1 MPAYDYVCNSC
12 NKEYTKIRSMSDS
25 DPGYSCE
32 ICNTSLNRVYYS
44 VGVTFNG
51 SGFYKTDNRKK

>member
-1 MPAYDYVCNSC
+1 MPQYDYVCNSC
-12 NKEYTKIRSMSDS
+12 NKGYSKVRSINDP

-32 ICNTSLNRVYYS
+32 TCNVPLNRVYYS

-51 SGFYKTDNRKK
+51 SGFYKTDYGKK

>member
-1 MPAYDYVCNSC
+1 MPQYDYVCPNC
-12 NKEYTKIRSMSDS
+12 NTEYAKSRSIKDP

-32 ICNTSLNRVYYS
+32 TCNVSLNRVYYS

-51 SGFYKTDNRKK
+51 SGFYKTDYGKK

>member
-1 MPAYDYVCNSC
+1 MPQYDYTCNSC
-12 NKEYTKIRSMSDS
+12 NKQYSKVRSINDP

-32 ICNTSLNRVYYS
+32 TCNVPLSRVYYS

-51 SGFYKTDNRKK
+51 SGFYKTDYGKK